1 MDAHAL
7 VETVFFATVVLETTR
22 TPVKE
27 VVKADMSS
35 SARGCAGG
43 DDARKVSRPKNTG
56 ERFSVRSSGMRIELL
71 VYISFYVLLYSPETC

>member
-43 DDARKVSRPKNTG
+43 DDARGVSSKKHGRD
-56 ERFSVRSSGMRIELL
+56 FVHSSCMSIELW
-71 VYISFYVLLYSPETC
+71 VYISFYVLLYASKYC

>member
-27 VVKADMSS
+27 VVKADI
-35 SARGCAGG
+35 
-43 DDARKVSRPKNTG
+43 VSRASGDVTQRPRAEAYVFRVT
-56 ERFSVRSSGMRIELL
+56 FSCMSM
-71 VYISFYVLLYSPETC
+71 